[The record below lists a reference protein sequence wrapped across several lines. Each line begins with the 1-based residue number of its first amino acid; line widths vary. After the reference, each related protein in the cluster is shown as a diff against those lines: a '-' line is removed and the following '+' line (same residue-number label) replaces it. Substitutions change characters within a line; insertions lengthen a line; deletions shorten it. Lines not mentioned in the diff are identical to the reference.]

1 MRIRYTPRAR
11 SDLDSIFSYLDERSP
26 ASAIGVKRV
35 IERTIQGLSDFP
47 EIAPPTD
54 FGARALVI
62 GRFPY
67 RVFYRIREGEI
78 HILHVRH
85 TSRYPWQEQDE

>member
-11 SDLDSIFSYLDERSP
+11 SDLDSIFSYLDQHSP
-26 ASAIGVKRV
+26 ASTIRVKQV
-35 IERTIQGLSDFP
+35 IERTIQGLTDFP

-54 FGARALVI
+54 LGARALLI

-67 RVFYRIREGEI
+67 RVFYRVHEGEV
-78 HILHVRH
+78 HILHIRH
-85 TSRYPWQEQDE
+85 TSRRPWKGRDD

>member
-11 SDLDSIFSYLDERSP
+11 SDLDSIFSYLDQHSP
-26 ASAIGVKRV
+26 TSAIRVKQV
-35 IERTIQGLSDFP
+35 IERTIQGLVDFP

-54 FGARALVI
+54 FGTRTLLI

-67 RVFYRIREGEI
+67 RVFYRVREGEI
-78 HILHVRH
+78 HILHIRH
-85 TSRYPWQEQDE
+85 TSRRPWQGDD